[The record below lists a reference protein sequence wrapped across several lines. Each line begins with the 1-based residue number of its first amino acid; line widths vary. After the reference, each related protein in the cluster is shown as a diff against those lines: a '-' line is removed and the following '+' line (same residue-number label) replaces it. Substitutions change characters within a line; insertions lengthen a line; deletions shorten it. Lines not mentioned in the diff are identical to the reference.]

1 MKYHLIIQGPY
12 HNDNRVKTKKTIIS
26 AIKSGIFSKITLS
39 TYEVPELKDLIKL
52 FDIELIINEDP
63 GSQGWE
69 NSHIGIG
76 RKKFQNINR
85 QIKTFINGV
94 SVDEYDFTLK
104 MRSDCYINNY
114 LKLKNVIERFMSSSN
129 TFLFSDT
136 TSARFDTENPKFLY
150 HLSDWFIGFKKE
162 KSKLVKSIPYIDE
175 LDNQKWLDRQDIK
188 MKNLY
193 KSHNISS
200 RYGGEVWISL
210 NLLSKD
216 KYPIMHTLD
225 YSVSAEEKYK
235 KDLKYIMC
243 APMYK
248 MGMRCMKMRTVHIP
262 HIDRYENYLGYF
274 EKVAYIIIGFFYKAY
289 VVVRRKFIN

>member
-12 HNDNRVKTKKTIIS
+12 FNDNRVKTKKTIIS
-26 AIKSGIFSKITLS
+26 AVESGMFSKITLS
-39 TYEVPELKDLIKL
+39 TYAAPELEDLIKS
-52 FDIELIINEDP
+52 FNIEVIINKDP

-69 NSHIGIG
+69 EG

-94 SVDEYDFTLK
+94 IVDEYDFTLK
-104 MRSDCYINNY
+104 MRSDCYIDNY
-114 LKLKNVIERFMSSSN
+114 LKLKTVIERFMTSSD

-136 TSARFDTENPKFLY
+136 TSARIDTKKPKYLY

-175 LDNQKWLDRQDIK
+175 LDNQMWIDRQDINI
-188 MKNLY
+188 KNLY
-193 KSHNISS
+193 RDQGINS
-200 RYGGEVWISL
+200 RYGAEVWICL

-216 KYPIMHTLD
+216 KYPIRHNLD
-225 YSVSAEEKYK
+225 YSVTAEEKYK
-235 KDLKYIMC
+235 NDLKYIMC
-243 APMYK
+243 VPMYK
-248 MGMRCMKMRTVHIP
+248 LGMRCMKMRTVHIP

-274 EKVAYIIIGFFYKAY
+274 EKVAYSTIGLFYKSY
-289 VVVRRKFIN
+289 VIVRQIFQ